1 MSVQIINL
9 RTKQPYDFRC
19 DRQSPVGNPYFM
31 HNESER
37 DLVCKKYK
45 RLFSQIMTDDTL
57 EDDDRA
63 PGMTSTVKEFR
74 DYIHRIEK
82 HYATHGTVTLACWCS
97 PKQCHCETIREW
109 ILLNPW

>member
-37 DLVCKKYK
+37 DLVCEKYLK
-45 RLFSQIMTDDTL
+45 LFDQIMHNDSLADNAKS
-57 EDDDRA
+57 R
-63 PGMTSTVKEFR
+63 GMTSTVKEFR
-74 DYIHRIEK
+74 DYIHRIEQ

-109 ILLNPW
+109 LINPW

>member
-31 HNESER
+31 HNEGER
-37 DLVCKKYK
+37 DLVCEKYFK
-45 RLFSQIMTDDTL
+45 LFDRIMHDDSL
-57 EDDDRA
+57 ADNAKAR
-63 PGMTSTVKEFR
+63 GMTSTVKEFR
-74 DYIHRIEK
+74 NYIHRIEQ
-82 HYATHGTVTLACWCS
+82 HYVTHGTITLACWCS

-109 ILLNPW
+109 LINPW

>member
-31 HNESER
+31 HNEGER
-37 DLVCKKYK
+37 ALVCEKYFK
-45 RLFSQIMTDDTL
+45 LFDQIMHDKSLADNAKA
-57 EDDDRA
+57 R
-63 PGMTSTVKEFR
+63 GMTSTVKEFR
-74 DYIHRIEK
+74 DYIHRIEQ

-109 ILLNPW
+109 LINPW

>member
-9 RTKQPYDFRC
+9 RTKQHYDFRC

-31 HNESER
+31 HNEGER
-37 DLVCKKYK
+37 DLVCEKYLK
-45 RLFSQIMTDDTL
+45 LFDRIMHDDSL
-57 EDDDRA
+57 ADNAKSR
-63 PGMTSTVKEFR
+63 GMTSTVKEFR

>member
-31 HNESER
+31 HNEGER
-37 DLVCKKYK
+37 DLVCKKYFK
-45 RLFSQIMTDDTL
+45 LFDQIMHDESLADNAKA
-57 EDDDRA
+57 R
-63 PGMTSTVKEFR
+63 GMTSTVKEFR
-74 DYIHRIEK
+74 NYIHCIEQ

-97 PKQCHCETIREW
+97 PKQCHCETIRDW
-109 ILLNPW
+109 LINPW

>member
-19 DRQSPVGNPYFM
+19 DRQSPVGNPYIM
-31 HNESER
+31 NNESER
-37 DLVCKKYK
+37 DLVCADYIE
-45 RLFSQIMTDDTL
+45 LFDQIMHDDL
-57 EDDDRA
+57 LADNAKAR
-63 PGMTSTVKEFR
+63 GMTGTVKEFR
-74 DYIHRIEK
+74 DYIHRIEQ

-109 ILLNPW
+109 LINPW

>member
-9 RTKQPYDFRC
+9 RTKQAYDFRC

-31 HNESER
+31 HNEGER
-37 DLVCKKYK
+37 GLVCEKYFK
-45 RLFSQIMTDDTL
+45 LFDQIMHDDSL
-57 EDDDRA
+57 ADNAKSR
-63 PGMTSTVKEFR
+63 GMTATVKEFR
-74 DYIHRIEK
+74 DYIHRIEQ

-109 ILLNPW
+109 LTNPW